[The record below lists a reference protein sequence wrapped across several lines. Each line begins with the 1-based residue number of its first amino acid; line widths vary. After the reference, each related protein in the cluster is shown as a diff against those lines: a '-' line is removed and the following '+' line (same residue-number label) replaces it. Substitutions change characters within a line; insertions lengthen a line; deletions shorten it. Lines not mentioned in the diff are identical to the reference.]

1 MAYSHDTSYFIND
14 YRGLMLLYFYREIYN
29 VYNGNTQLC
38 DIHYFILKGDKKMAK
53 EFIDF
58 KEKYDGM
65 MEWTIK
71 KIGYVLQNQ
80 DDLDLDELYGMATV
94 ALKKAMDL
102 SNAAMDLVEYQ
113 TEVLDTISKR
123 SAIIE
128 EQNERLWTLVNR
140 LDGKLDKI
148 EEKVKLNLNS
158 VYGTKE
164 KKEK

>member
-1 MAYSHDTSYFIND
+1 
-14 YRGLMLLYFYREIYN
+14 
-29 VYNGNTQLC
+29 
-38 DIHYFILKGDKKMAK
+38 MAK

-65 MEWTIK
+65 MEWAIK

-113 TEVLDTISKR
+113 TNCLEKIKLETAKAAGEREAMIKYLTHLDTK
-123 SAIIE
+123 
-128 EQNERLWTLVNR
+128 
-140 LDGKLDKI
+140 LDGLDNKLDKI
-148 EEKVKLNLNS
+148 EEKVKISINS
-158 VYGTKE
+158 VYGAKE
-164 KKEK
+164 KKDK